1 MKQTTDHTPSH
12 AAPSAPDSLEQ
23 LRVQYARDR
32 GRWIGSLLAP
42 TMGRRGVRLVLQH
55 LSDLAD
61 TLLRAL
67 WHRAGMPPEACLAA
81 VGGFGRAQLF
91 PYSDIDVLVL
101 LPAAGTADAELASRI
116 EKFIGSCWDAGLEIG
131 SSVRTLAEC
140 LEESERDLTVQTALL
155 ESRRIC
161 GSEPLFAEFQTRYQA
176 QMNAHAFLSGKLLE
190 MRQRHNKY
198 ESTPY
203 SLEPNCK
210 ESPGGL
216 RDLHTMIWL
225 ARAASFTALLSLTVK
240 LIRV

>member
-101 LPAAGTADAELASRI
+101 LPAEQ
-116 EKFIGSCWDAGLEIG
+116 
-131 SSVRTLAEC
+131 
-140 LEESERDLTVQTALL
+140 VQQL
-155 ESRRIC
+155 
-161 GSEPLFAEFQTRYQA
+161 
-176 QMNAHAFLSGKLLE
+176 
-190 MRQRHNKY
+190 
-198 ESTPY
+198 TPY
-203 SLEPNCK
+203 GKVWASTTPREK
-210 ESPGGL
+210 GG
-216 RDLHTMIWL
+216 
-225 ARAASFTALLSLTVK
+225 
-240 LIRV
+240 